1 MDDLEMLLYVV
12 CARCV
17 TPGVTPART
26 LRISAWGARA
36 LGWIATRQPAHAQE
50 RAERLA
56 WRWVSLV
63 AGGDCY
69 DRAVAARWWLA
80 RRSTPVEVVIGV
92 RAGRASGEVEG
103 HAWIEDQAG
112 GVYLM
117 ERGAGYREVTR
128 G

>member
-1 MDDLEMLLYVV
+1 MWLYGV

-17 TPGVTPART
+17 TRGVTPART
-26 LRISAWGARA
+26 LRISARGARV
-36 LGWIATRQPAHAQE
+36 LGRLAVHRPVQAQE
-50 RAERLA
+50 RAEKLA

-63 AGGDCY
+63 RGGDCY

-80 RRSTPVEVVIGV
+80 RRSTWVDVVIGV
-92 RAGRASGEVEG
+92 RGGVGGVEG
-103 HAWIEDQAG
+103 HAWIEDQTG

-117 ERGAGYREVTR
+117 EQDAGYREVAR